1 MGVVLKKLRIR
12 RVLSRKI
19 GNLHRNNVRS
29 WRKQLKPIKQ
39 RSFTRKRKCT
49 SSRCGDLL
57 LLLVY
62 FTCFGSILNIIR
74 RFVSNKVLRE
84 QRKPRNDV
92 YSWRHAD
99 HGRLVMYFRS
109 GASPWGNFR
118 FPHQVNCM
126 FQSLSQVLLSVC
138 QSCGT
143 IWRVPSN
150 MIQRE
155 ELKPRNHICILR
167 RAYNYGHHG
176 WRAVIQFL
184 NAPSI
189 NLSGLVDLH
198 FGFSPFKFLLSECWN
213 CGTIWRVLLNKIC
226 RVLSNK
232 IQMEELECGDH
243 IYTWRHAY
251 SYAHHG
257 IYVGDGMVIHYTRG
271 GGLDRII
278 FSLSPSHHSNGTNP
292 ISSDQSRLDRVI
304 CSSID
309 DFLSGGELYCFEYGV
324 NLALFIA
331 KTRGGT
337 CTLACSDPPNDV
349 LDRAY
354 SLLENG
360 FGKYHLFGNNCEDFA
375 IYCKTGIHL
384 VDNNFSIGR
393 SGQAASFLVAISA
406 FISSTIALF
415 VDNMYSVGRTRQAAS
430 LLVGISAFLSST
442 IRCPTVRIISQ
453 HFMGRRGQTP
463 SFLVYISAFVSSTI
477 RSPTVIIT
485 GQHFIVGYSI
495 YSACRW
501 ASDIGIRR
509 NASKAANSR
518 LAEEGS
524 SGYGVS
530 IKFNSAFLKG
540 LAWDIL
546 VFATWWICCY
556 ELELTTEITSF
567 QLGWIILTST
577 VWRVLFVPVD
587 RAEKVNKSSYCNS
600 DLSIDLRIRFISV
613 KTVWLWLLNVLP
625 NKAACWCLITLV
637 SLLFWM
643 LFYIVL

>member
-12 RVLSRKI
+12 KLLSRKI
-19 GNLHRNNVRS
+19 EILHRNNVRS

-39 RSFTRKRKCT
+39 RSFTRKRKST
-49 SSRCGDLL
+49 RSRCGDLL
-57 LLLVY
+57 LLLLY

-84 QRKPRNDV
+84 QLKPRNEV
-92 YSWRHAD
+92 YTGRHAD
-99 HGRLVMYFRS
+99 HGRPVMYLRS
-109 GASPWGNFR
+109 GASPWGIFR
-118 FPHQVNCM
+118 FPHKVNCM
-126 FQSLSQVLLSVC
+126 FQALSQVLLSVC

-155 ELKPRNHICILR
+155 ELKPRGHIYILR
-167 RAYNYGHHG
+167 RAYNYSYHG
-176 WRAVIQFL
+176 WRAVIRFL
-184 NAPSI
+184 NASLI
-189 NLSGLVDLH
+189 DLSGLVDLL
-198 FGFSPFKFLLSECWN
+198 FGFPLFQVLLSECWN
-213 CGTIWRVLLNKIC
+213 CGMIWGVLLNKIW

-243 IYTWRHAY
+243 IYTWRRAY

-278 FSLSPSHHSNGTNP
+278 FSSSPSRHSNGTNP

-304 CSSID
+304 CSSVD
-309 DFLSGGELYCFEYGV
+309 DFLSGGELYRFEYGV
-324 NLALFIA
+324 NLPLFIA

-337 CTLACSDPPNDV
+337 CTLARSDPPNDV

-393 SGQAASFLVAISA
+393 SGQAASFLVAIGA
-406 FISSTIALF
+406 LISSIIALF

-430 LLVGISAFLSST
+430 LLVAISAFLSSI
-442 IRCPTVRIISQ
+442 IRCPTVRITSQ
-453 HFMGRRGQTP
+453 HFIGRRGQTP
-463 SFLVYISAFVSSTI
+463 SFLVYINAFVSSTV
-477 RSPTVIIT
+477 RSPTVIIA

-509 NASKAANSR
+509 NVSKAANSR
-518 LAEEGS
+518 LAEEET

-530 IKFNSAFLKG
+530 IKFNLAFLKG
-540 LAWDIL
+540 LALDIL
-546 VFATWWICCY
+546 VFAAWWICCY
-556 ELELTTEITSF
+556 VLELTTDITSF

-577 VWRVLFVPVD
+577 IWRVLFVPVD
-587 RAEKVNKSSYCNS
+587 PAEKEDRNRYFNF

-613 KTVWLWLLNVLP
+613 KTVWLENVP
-625 NKAACWCLITLV
+625 WNYDACRSSAINQ
-637 SLLFWM
+637 
-643 LFYIVL
+643 